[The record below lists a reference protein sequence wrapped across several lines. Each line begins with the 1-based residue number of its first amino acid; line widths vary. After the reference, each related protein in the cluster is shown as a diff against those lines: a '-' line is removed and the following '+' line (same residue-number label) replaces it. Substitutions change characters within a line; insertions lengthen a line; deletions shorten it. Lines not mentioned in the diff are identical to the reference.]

1 MLILSETMQ
10 AKDSCDLSTLVL
22 QLFLESLDGGQH
34 RMKISRA
41 ARFFIRRAELGLDA
55 PAWLRAPGGLSSRNA
70 GGGKGQ

>member
-10 AKDSCDLSTLVL
+10 AKDSCDLNTLVL
-22 QLFLESLDGGQH
+22 QLFFESLDGGQH

-55 PAWLRAPGGLSSRNA
+55 PAWLRAPGARSGRTSA
-70 GGGKGQ
+70 GR